1 MDYFIIKGG
10 IMFKKLLG
18 IIIAV
23 IVLFFN
29 LSGLTVFASTQDVG
43 VTYQSHVQNIGWQ
56 NWVSDGAISGTT
68 GQSLRLE
75 ASKIGLTNSVPGM
88 RIKYKAHVQ
97 NIGWQDWVYDSS
109 ITGTVGQ
116 ALRLEAIQI
125 ELENAPGYSV
135 EYQAHVQNIGWQN
148 WVSDGATAGT
158 TGKGLRVEALRIRIV
173 KNASE
178 TPTVNVSSVSL
189 NKTTDTLV
197 LGNTDILTATVNP
210 SNATNQGVT
219 WTSSDNN
226 VATVDNTGKVTSINA
241 GTATITAISAADA
254 SKTASCNVTVNR
266 ASIKGIDVSHWQG
279 SINWQSV
286 KSSGIQFAMIA
297 SSYRDNGVDSMF
309 ETNYTEAKANGI
321 MVGAY
326 HYSYAKTVAEATNEA
341 NFFISRLKGKQFDYP
356 VCVDL
361 EDPSQSTLD
370 NATLTNIALTYLSML
385 KQAGYYPMIYANK
398 EWFTTKLDSNNV
410 LTYDHWLAQWN
421 NSITYSGPVQMW
433 QYSSTGTVSGID
445 GPVDMDTSFVDY
457 ASLIKSL
464 HLNGY

>member
-1 MDYFIIKGG
+1 ML
-10 IMFKKLLG
+10 KKILG
-18 IIIAV
+18 IITAV

-29 LSGLTVFASTQDVG
+29 MSGLAVFASTLDVG
-43 VTYQSHVQNIGWQ
+43 VTYKAHVQNIGWQ
-56 NWVSDGAISGTT
+56 DWVSDGLTAGTT

-75 ASKIGLTNSVPGM
+75 ALNIGLTNSLSGM

-109 ITGTVGQ
+109 TAGTMGQ
-116 ALRLEAIQI
+116 SLRLEAIQI

-148 WVSDGATAGT
+148 WGSDGATAGT
-158 TGKGLRVEALRIRIV
+158 TGQSLRVEALRIRIV
-173 KNASE
+173 KNNSATS
-178 TPTVNVSSVSL
+178 TVNVSSVSL

-226 VATVDNTGKVTSINA
+226 VAKVDNTGKVTSINA
-241 GTATITAISAADA
+241 GIATITATAADT

-266 ASIKGIDVSHWQG
+266 ALIKGIDVSHWQG
-279 SINWQSV
+279 SIDWQSAHSDGV
-286 KSSGIQFAMIA
+286 QFAMIA
-297 SSYRDNGVDSMF
+297 SSYGDGTSSYRNNGVDSMF
-309 ETNYTEAKANGI
+309 ETNYAAAKANGI
-321 MVGAY
+321 KVGAY
-326 HYSYAKTVAEATNEA
+326 HYSYATTVTEAAIEA
-341 NFFISRLKGKQFDYP
+341 NFIIGKLRGKQFDYP

-370 NATLTNIALTYLSML
+370 NATLTNIALTYLYKL
-385 KQAGYYPMIYANK
+385 RQAGYYPMIYANK
-398 EWFTTKLDSNNV
+398 NWFTTKLDDSV
-410 LTYDHWLAQWN
+410 LTYDHWLAQWAP
-421 NSITYSGPVQMW
+421 SITYSGPVGMW
-433 QYSSTGTVSGID
+433 QYSSTGTVKGIAGD
-445 GPVDMDTSFVDY
+445 VDMDTSFVDY